1 MNLAILKEKVQ
12 EFLKENQS
20 KDVRAISL
28 MKSPFLDVSAA
39 ELAQQIKGRQIAK
52 HKFPFFLEK
61 EKVFY
66 PPSLNLE
73 QSSSWPTSRY
83 KATLVHGKTLIDL
96 TAGMGIDAYGFAQE
110 FEKVTA
116 LERIQDLVEISRH
129 NYQVLDQE
137 NLEYHHL
144 EFEKYLEENPDLEWD
159 VIYLDP
165 ARRKDS
171 QKKFILEDLEPN
183 ILEWMDIFLQKSNTV
198 FIKLSPLLD
207 LKLVIDQIPQI
218 QEIHLVALKNEMK
231 ELLLICKKEF
241 QENPLIKAINL
252 DADQPDFSFH
262 FQEEAKAQSEFS
274 SPLKFLYEPNVA
286 VLKSGAFKLV
296 SEKLKLKKL
305 HVNSHLYTSE
315 VILESFPGKVYEI
328 IQEVKNPKK
337 EIKNQAFHVIS
348 KNYPMTVELIRKK
361 YNLKES
367 EEQSLIFTQSE
378 AGKHILQAKRI
389 S

>member
-1 MNLAILKEKVQ
+1 VNPFILKEEVQ

-28 MKSPFLDVSAA
+28 MKSPFSDVSAA

-52 HKFPFFLEK
+52 YKFPFFLEN

-73 QSSSWPTSRY
+73 QSSSWPTSQY
-83 KATLVHGKTLIDL
+83 KATLVQGKTLIDL
-96 TAGMGIDAYGFAQE
+96 TAGMGIDALGFAQK

-116 LERIQDLVEISRH
+116 LERNSDLVEISRH
-129 NYQVLDQE
+129 NYQVLGQE
-137 NLEYHHL
+137 NLEYQNT
-144 EFEKYLEENPDLEWD
+144 EFQKYLDENPDLIWD

-207 LKLVIDQIPQI
+207 LKLVIEQIPQI
-218 QEIHLVALKNEMK
+218 QEIHLVAFKNEMK

-241 QENPLIKAINL
+241 QKDPLIKAVNL
-252 DADQPDFSFH
+252 ETQQPDFSFH
-262 FQEEAKAQSEFS
+262 FQEESQSNVQFS
-274 SPLKFLYEPNVA
+274 DPQKFLYEPNVA

-296 SEKLKLKKL
+296 SEKLNLNKL

-315 VILESFPGKVYEI
+315 VIVESFPGKVYEI
-328 IQEVKNPKK
+328 LEEVKNPKK
-337 EIKNQAFHVIS
+337 EIKNQSFHVIS
-348 KNYPMTVELIRKK
+348 KNYPMTVDLIRKK

-367 EEQSLIFTQSE
+367 EEQSLIFTQTES
-378 AGKHILQAKRI
+378 GKYILKAKRI
-389 S
+389 R

>member
-1 MNLAILKEKVQ
+1 VNPFILKEEVQ

-28 MKSPFLDVSAA
+28 MKSPFSDVSAA

-52 HKFPFFLEK
+52 YKFPFFLEN

-73 QSSSWPTSRY
+73 QSSSWPTSQY
-83 KATLVHGKTLIDL
+83 KATLVQGKTLIDL
-96 TAGMGIDAYGFAQE
+96 TAGMGIDALGFAQK

-116 LERIQDLVEISRH
+116 LERNSDLVEISRH
-129 NYQVLDQE
+129 NYQVLGQE
-137 NLEYHHL
+137 NLEYQNT
-144 EFEKYLEENPDLEWD
+144 EFQKYLDENPDLKWD

-183 ILEWMDIFLQKSNTV
+183 ILEWMDIFLQKADTV

-207 LKLVIDQIPQI
+207 LKLVIEQIPQI
-218 QEIHLVALKNEMK
+218 QEIHLVAFKNEMK

-241 QENPLIKAINL
+241 QKDPLIKAVNL
-252 DADQPDFSFH
+252 ETQQPDFSFH
-262 FQEEAKAQSEFS
+262 FQEESQSNVQFS
-274 SPLKFLYEPNVA
+274 DPQKFLYEPNVA

-296 SEKLKLKKL
+296 SEKLNLNKL

-315 VILESFPGKVYEI
+315 VIVESFPGKVYEI
-328 IQEVKNPKK
+328 LEEVKNPKK
-337 EIKNQAFHVIS
+337 EIKNQSFHVIS
-348 KNYPMTVELIRKK
+348 KNYPMTVDLIRKK

-367 EEQSLIFTQSE
+367 EEQSLIFTQTES
-378 AGKHILQAKRI
+378 GKYILKAKRI
-389 S
+389 R